1 MQPVSR
7 ADVLYVIDHCWMVE
21 DPVMDEYAYR
31 FRLIQD
37 RHWAEFDQAFACTDE
52 TQYEA
57 MAQHLD
63 QIREERDRAEEILY
77 WLFLDSELR
86 RQGKTVPDLWEAQ
99 QAQA

>member
-1 MQPVSR
+1 
-7 ADVLYVIDHCWMVE
+7 MVE
-21 DPVMDEYAYR
+21 DPVIDEYAYR

-37 RHWAEFDQAFACTDE
+37 RHWAEFNQAFACTDE
-52 TQYEA
+52 TQYED
-57 MAQHLD
+57 MARHLD